1 MGTLIKLDQN
11 LDLLKM
17 KMVEDGDSRCLK
29 EDQEMMDLED
39 EVEDGLRLDTL
50 PAEVLLCILDHLD
63 VKFITETLSKVC
75 LKFRDFAKDDATW
88 RIRISR
94 RWPGQYPAVPLTA
107 NQMTKDEAENR
118 NLTNQEPALGKDSTK
133 RKCVFSW
140 TEACIAREEETQL
153 WSAQESSDAPRM
165 RATVCSNAH
174 YSSVDCVKV
183 IRDGELVV
191 SGSRDRGIN
200 IWNVESVRRGQSR
213 PCYKLPDAHK
223 GWVWSFS
230 ADDSTASLVSG
241 SWDNTVK
248 FWDVSSQ
255 GLRETRKAVNLKVAV
270 LSTDLLEHTAVAG
283 TFDKKVVIMDTREEV
298 KKMTYYRSHS
308 MPVLGLRITDRHILS
323 LSEDRT
329 VVIYD
334 RAAGKRFKRLSIP
347 GGSFPLSLSLS
358 WNSLYVGDKSGA
370 VHLIDTSQDRFEIV
384 QSYSTGHRSKLTSVA
399 AGLGSVI
406 TASSEGDI
414 RIHHPDRCL
423 GLMGT
428 VTNPDCGELA
438 QISYSSAPGKQTL
451 AAGFSNNTVKIWTR
465 ADSD

>member
-1 MGTLIKLDQN
+1 MGTLIN
-11 LDLLKM
+11 LDKTTDLVKM
-17 KMVEDGDSRCLK
+17 EMVGKGDSGSLK
-29 EDQEMMDLED
+29 EDNEMMEFED
-39 EVEDGLRLDTL
+39 EVEEGLRLDTL
-50 PAEVLLCILDHLD
+50 PAEILLTILDHLD

-75 LKFRDFAKDDATW
+75 AKFRDFAKNDATW
-88 RIRISR
+88 RIRIAR

-107 NQMTKDEAENR
+107 NQITKDEAEF
-118 NLTNQEPALGKDSTK
+118 LTNQKQESGDSVN
-133 RKCVFSW
+133 RKTVFSW
-140 TEACIAREEETQL
+140 TEACIAREEESQL
-153 WSAQESSDAPRM
+153 WGAQERSGALGM

-183 IRDGELVV
+183 IRDGKLVV

-200 IWNVESVRRGQSR
+200 IWNVESVRKGQSR

-270 LSTDLLEHTAVAG
+270 LSTDMLEHTAVAG

-308 MPVLGLRITDRHILS
+308 MPVLGLRVTDRHIFS

-329 VVIYD
+329 LVIYD
-334 RAAGKRFKRLSIP
+334 RAAGKRLKRLHIP
-347 GGSFPLSLSLS
+347 GGSFPLSLSQS

-384 QSYSTGHRSKLTSVA
+384 QSYSTGHSSKLTSVV
-399 AGLGSVI
+399 AGLGSVL

-414 RIHHPDRCL
+414 RIHHPDRSL

-438 QISYSSAPGKQTL
+438 QISYSSTPGQQTL

-465 ADSD
+465 VD